1 MPRVPQDREPEDVWR
16 VQDGGLRGQRGA
28 ERGLAQSQKLVQNS
42 SVFAWKGSKLSSDKR
57 LSCTE
62 AGKVKYNNFPEA

>member
-1 MPRVPQDREPEDVWR
+1 MPRVPQDWEPEDVRR
-16 VQDGGLRGQRGA
+16 VQDGGLRGQGGA

-42 SVFAWKGSKLSSDKR
+42 PIFAREGSKLPSDQR

-62 AGKVKYNNFPEA
+62 AWKVKD